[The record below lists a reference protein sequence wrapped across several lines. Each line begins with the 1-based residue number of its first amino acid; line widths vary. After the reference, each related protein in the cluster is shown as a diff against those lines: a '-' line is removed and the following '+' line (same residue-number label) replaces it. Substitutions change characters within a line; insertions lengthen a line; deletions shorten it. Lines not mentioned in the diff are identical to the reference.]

1 MDKKT
6 RREKP
11 YSDNLTMI
19 SSKFSA
25 SQATADDVIQ
35 RSLWASISLL
45 ASILKIAR
53 GSLPLPALLPKLPN
67 L

>member
-35 RSLWASISLL
+35 RSLWASI
-45 ASILKIAR
+45 LKIAR
-53 GSLPLPALLPKLPN
+53 CPWPIFIL
-67 L
+67 

>member
-1 MDKKT
+1 MVSIMDKKT

-35 RSLWASISLL
+35 RSLWASI
-45 ASILKIAR
+45 LKIAR